1 MIELKIKLLATDID
15 GTLTADR
22 SSNII
27 PVEAIEFMR
36 KLESHGVHVSLVSA
50 NALPVIAG
58 LKRYLGLKGPIIA
71 ENGALIFIN
80 ESYESLTKYS
90 ARDILE
96 EVLSK
101 LGNYVE
107 DSWQNDFRL
116 HDYALKV
123 RTEYSSRARYVFK
136 LVKEYVESRYEWV
149 RVTFSGYAIHLTPAD
164 VDKGKALRYVMKK
177 LNLKREEVVAIGD
190 SLVDVDLIKEAGIG
204 VAVSNADEELKKV
217 ADLVLQNP
225 SYKGFIEL
233 AKMIINNELNSL
245 R

>member
-1 MIELKIKLLATDID
+1 MGLRIRLLATDID
-15 GTLTADR
+15 GTLTTDR
-22 SSNII
+22 SSEVI

-36 KLESHGVHVSLVSA
+36 RLESRGVLVSLVSA
-50 NALPVIAG
+50 NALPVIVG
-58 LKRYLGLKGPIIA
+58 LKRYLGLKGPVIA

-90 ARDILE
+90 ARDVLE
-96 EVLSK
+96 EVLRK
-101 LGNYVE
+101 LGSYVE
-107 DSWQNDFRL
+107 NSWQNNFRL

-123 RTEYSSRARYVFK
+123 KMKYSDRARYVFK

-177 LNLKREEVVAIGD
+177 LNLRREEVVAIGD
-190 SLVDVDLIKEAGIG
+190 SLVDIDLIKEAGIG
-204 VAVSNADEELKKV
+204 VAVSNADEELKKI

-233 AKMIINNELNSL
+233 AKMIINNELNIVK
-245 R
+245 